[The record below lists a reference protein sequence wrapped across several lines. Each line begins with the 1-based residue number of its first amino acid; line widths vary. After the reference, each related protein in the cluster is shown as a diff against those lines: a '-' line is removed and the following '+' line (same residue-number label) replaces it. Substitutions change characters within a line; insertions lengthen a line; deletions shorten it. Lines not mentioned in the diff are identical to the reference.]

1 MGSDAESL
9 TTITPTRNR
18 GLCGGRLPS
27 LPAPIQPTVYQK
39 NRKERIYGVR
49 PIAVAVCAACY
60 RAEVISMT
68 TVRMTDLINGITQK
82 KVEDGMPAW
91 EARLI
96 AKQEVG
102 ILDDQREIVPTSITW
117 APFQKRDFGNAIL
130 V

>member
-1 MGSDAESL
+1 
-9 TTITPTRNR
+9 
-18 GLCGGRLPS
+18 
-27 LPAPIQPTVYQK
+27 
-39 NRKERIYGVR
+39 
-49 PIAVAVCAACY
+49 
-60 RAEVISMT
+60 MT

-102 ILDDQREIVPTSITW
+102 LLDDQREIVPTSITW
-117 APFQKRDFGNAIL
+117 SPFQKRDFGNAIL